1 MHGRPEKVMPPDQES
16 TGSSERQSKHGRNR
30 RIVLYTVP
38 CKNCRKV
45 YVGETG
51 RSFGVQMKEHQK
63 EADYKKDKNVPDIPR
78 NSQSEQN
85 KPAITDHINTENH
98 VINCDEATIIG
109 RESDSTTWWIR
120 QVVKI

>member
-1 MHGRPEKVMPPDQES
+1 
-16 TGSSERQSKHGRNR
+16 
-30 RIVLYTVP
+30 
-38 CKNCRKV
+38 
-45 YVGETG
+45 
-51 RSFGVQMKEHQK
+51 MKEHQK